1 MIEELICELIKSIN
15 RSLFW
20 NDIVK
25 YALPIIGVGL
35 SIIIAI
41 ASAYKYFKMRNREYY
56 EKILNDVYAPL
67 YQFIVKME
75 FARKNLDQDILEE
88 KEPIFELEKI
98 YENGEKENILKE
110 TDLLAVKQQI
120 ECLGLIPNKLLI
132 LLNEYEMCKVL
143 PTGKKYTIEKYNFI
157 CQKLKDE
164 IIKGYIKYQRKL
176 GLYKLTSYI
185 QYDITKSRGK
195 RKMKLD

>member
-98 YENGEKENILKE
+98 YEIIAAVEN
-110 TDLLAVKQQI
+110 
-120 ECLGLIPNKLLI
+120 
-132 LLNEYEMCKVL
+132 
-143 PTGKKYTIEKYNFI
+143 
-157 CQKLKDE
+157 
-164 IIKGYIKYQRKL
+164 
-176 GLYKLTSYI
+176 
-185 QYDITKSRGK
+185 
-195 RKMKLD
+195 